1 MNKKTIYLIRHGET
15 DFNRQGIVQGSGV
28 DSALNELG
36 HAQAEAFYAAYQH
49 ISFDKVYTSA
59 LQRTMQSVAK
69 FILKN
74 TPHEAHASLNEIS
87 WGIREGIVP
96 ANSDGNYYK
105 FLTESWQN
113 GQTDMTADGGE
124 SPEDV
129 QKRQMPIID
138 LILSRTDE
146 KVVLV
151 AMHGRAIRIL
161 LTTLL
166 RRPLVEMD
174 TFPHANL
181 GLYELEYDYQT
192 QQFTVI
198 KTNDTAHLETEK

>member
-15 DFNRQGIVQGSGV
+15 DFNRRGVVQGSGV
-28 DSALNELG
+28 DSELNELG
-36 HAQAEAFYAAYQH
+36 HAQANAFYEAYQNLP
-49 ISFDKVYTSA
+49 FDKVYTSA
-59 LQRTMQSVAK
+59 LQRTTQSVAK
-69 FILKN
+69 FIAKDI
-74 TPHEAHASLNEIS
+74 PHEAHASLNEIS
-87 WGIREGIVP
+87 WGIREGITP
-96 ANSDGNYYK
+96 AKNDGDYYK

-129 QKRQMPIID
+129 QQRQAPIID
-138 LILSRTDE
+138 LILSQPNE
-146 KVVLV
+146 ELILV

-174 TFPHANL
+174 TFPHTNL
-181 GLYELEYDYQT
+181 GLYVLEYDYST
-192 QQFTVI
+192 QQFAI
-198 KTNDTAHLETEK
+198 IRTNDTAHL